1 MASSERTRRPVRRRA
16 AETPTPTRERAYPRI
31 WAVVARI
38 PRGRVATYGQVA
50 ALAGLPQAP
59 RVAGY
64 ALHAL
69 PPGSPLP
76 WHRVLAAGGRLS
88 LGRLDP
94 SGAVTQRLRLQHEG
108 VRFDARGC
116 VDLTRHQWPVA
127 ARAVAATRRRA
138 ASPAAASRRAPAAR
152 ASRQG

>member
-1 MASSERTRRPVRRRA
+1 M
-16 AETPTPTRERAYPRI
+16 
-31 WAVVARI
+31 RI

-50 ALAGLPQAP
+50 AEAGLPHAP

-69 PPGSPLP
+69 PPASPVP
-76 WHRVLAAGGRLS
+76 WHRVVAAGGRLS

-94 SGAVTQRLRLQHEG
+94 SGALTQRLRLEHEG

-116 VDLTRHQWPVA
+116 VDLERHQWRP
-127 ARAVAATRRRA
+127 RRRA
-138 ASPAAASRRAPAAR
+138 VPRSVSRR
-152 ASRQG
+152 